1 MTEREL
7 HDLLTGL
14 FEAPLAGALRECR
27 QVTVP
32 AGTLLHVGDG
42 RVHHIPLVLKG
53 LIRVSRSD
61 ESGKEI
67 LMYHIHRAESC
78 VISLTSCLRE
88 NFSNMD
94 TLTVTAEEETTLLLV
109 SDAQVRL
116 WHDRYKSWRR
126 FVTDLYD
133 SRLGEILHLV
143 DAVAFKSVDQR
154 LLDYL
159 RQHRDKAGDV
169 HITHQEL
176 AYRIGSAREV
186 VSRLLK
192 QLERDGKL
200 RLFRGRISVRETSR
214 PDGHMTDN

>member
-1 MTEREL
+1 MMDQVYAVFGGR
-7 HDLLTGL
+7 
-14 FEAPLAGALRECR
+14 FEPPLAGELMQCR

-61 ESGKEI
+61 DTGKEI
-67 LMYHIHRAESC
+67 LMYHIHEAESC

-109 SDAQVRL
+109 SDKQVRL
-116 WHDRYKSWRR
+116 WHDRYKSWRA

-143 DAVAFKSVDQR
+143 DAVAFKSVDRR

-159 RQHRDKAGDV
+159 RQHKDAAGEV

-200 RLFRGRISVRETSR
+200 QLFRGRIQVK
-214 PDGHMTDN
+214 N